1 MTHVSLILQ
10 DRDISVSHAVTYIS
24 LTLAHQ
30 DLEALIAG
38 HGLPSDIRT
47 KLIQVFASG
56 LGSRFRQP
64 ADARSELIQVPQVHT
79 KRRPD
84 PALYSQ
90 PPALSHAHPG
100 IRGAHETLARRAAW
114 R

>member
-56 LGSRFRQP
+56 LGLGLGFRH
-64 ADARSELIQVPQVHT
+64 SPQILAPSSSGYLKCTRDVC
-79 KRRPD
+79 
-84 PALYSQ
+84 Q
-90 PPALSHAHPG
+90 
-100 IRGAHETLARRAAW
+100 TLHSKAKPLR
-114 R
+114 